1 MGDMVHEWQSLLSPA
16 VTQGVPAKVL
26 KQGCGTHSSLSPGLV
41 IDNRSACLC
50 AQGRLYPAAERG
62 PTCLCS
68 IPASGILLCN
78 TLMICLAWAV
88 PQVARYHM
96 QRGVGFLSNQVGL
109 LVPVEIVTDGNS
121 EVLCLRDGAQDCPTH
136 LIKLVQSAP
145 PVYVRDV
152 ALGLKVIPQRT
163 ASCGDYQGPV
173 EKLFGRSYSGFAGT
187 RGTHLR
193 RGGCR
198 YLRRLVMAYHWYRS
212 GKSSGLRT
220 VPCGTPEK
228 TGVGSEL
235 SPSTT
240 INSHT
245 APCKEGM
252 SPGCWHPSGSSC

>member
-1 MGDMVHEWQSLLSPA
+1 MIMSCVGS
-16 VTQGVPAKVL
+16 T
-26 KQGCGTHSSLSPGLV
+26 
-41 IDNRSACLC
+41 SA
-50 AQGRLYPAAERG
+50 
-62 PTCLCS
+62 
-68 IPASGILLCN
+68 
-78 TLMICLAWAV
+78 
-88 PQVARYHM
+88 QVARYHM

-121 EVLCLRDGAQDCPTH
+121 EVLCLRDGTQDCPTH

-173 EKLFGRSYSGFAGT
+173 EKLFGRSYSGFAVT

-212 GKSSGLRT
+212 GKAVVWGPFLVELQRKQASAQSFLHPRQLT
-220 VPCGTPEK
+220 VILHPVRNGTNPAACAILDSI
-228 TGVGSEL
+228 VS
-235 SPSTT
+235 
-240 INSHT
+240 
-245 APCKEGM
+245 
-252 SPGCWHPSGSSC
+252 